1 MKRSQLFALFAG
13 VAVIL
18 LVQSELC
25 SALCGKTNHP
35 CGNSYGNREAC
46 CPESPVCTCKDKA
59 GHICTCQP
67 LPGPDASLELGNG
80 LVGDPGAR

>member
-67 LPGPDASLELGNG
+67 LPGPDPSLELGNG